1 MRYWLSFFAVL
12 SLMTSCNDG
21 DVLQVQLDFDK
32 DLSLCQIQTEDEG
45 SSLTSSFLFYDTRN
59 DPFQSLTLLIPRT
72 TATEAMFDPV
82 ESGATQTLSING
94 SSVQFHFRSYNGD
107 PNTLICA
114 VIPPPGIAVTQ
125 NYAST
130 SGTAEFL
137 SIFEDD
143 DDDGVPT
150 ALEFDGDTDGDGIPN
165 YKDND
170 DDGDNVPTINEKPDP
185 NNDGDLADAQDSDGD
200 SIPDYLDQDDDG
212 DGTLT
217 INEDE
222 NGNGNL
228 FDDIATGSSSARF
241 LDENFSNSYAVQT
254 TNANQFKRI
263 VTITVTL
270 NNIDISI
277 LSADTLEMGTYETI
291 ITY

>member
-1 MRYWLSFFAVL
+1 M
-12 SLMTSCNDG
+12 
-21 DVLQVQLDFDK
+21 
-32 DLSLCQIQTEDEG
+32 
-45 SSLTSSFLFYDTRN
+45 
-59 DPFQSLTLLIPRT
+59 
-72 TATEAMFDPV
+72 
-82 ESGATQTLSING
+82 
-94 SSVQFHFRSYNGD
+94 
-107 PNTLICA
+107 
-114 VIPPPGIAVTQ
+114 
-125 NYAST
+125 
-130 SGTAEFL
+130 
-137 SIFEDD
+137 
-143 DDDGVPT
+143 
-150 ALEFDGDTDGDGIPN
+150 
-165 YKDND
+165 
-170 DDGDNVPTINEKPDP
+170 
-185 NNDGDLADAQDSDGD
+185 ADAQDTDGD

>member
-1 MRYWLSFFAVL
+1 MRNWLSFFSVL
-12 SLMTSCNDG
+12 FLMTSCNDG

-32 DLSLCQIQTEDEG
+32 DLSLCQIQTEDQG

-72 TATEAMFDPV
+72 TATEAMFAPV
-82 ESGATQTLSING
+82 ESGATQTLTING
-94 SSVQFHFRSYNGD
+94 SSVQFHYRSYNGD
-107 PNTLICA
+107 PNALICA

-130 SGTAEFL
+130 SGTAEFV

-185 NNDGDLADAQDSDGD
+185 NNDGDLADAQDTDGD

-217 INEDE
+217 VNEDE

-241 LDENFSNSYAVQT
+241 LDENFSNSYTVQT

-291 ITY
+291 ISY